1 MDDLNQFGGNPAEKS
16 NDITDPL
23 MGSADDMAPIM
34 PDTYTEPEGYGADPL
49 PDPAASPE
57 SYGET
62 SVPDPAAAPESYGET
77 SIPDPAAAPESY
89 GETSVPDPA
98 AAPESYGQSVIPTQ
112 VTPQNEQP
120 AEDFAGDR
128 YSWNGRE
135 YVQTGDGNTVNPAP
149 QPNVYAAPVPP
160 PPAYNQ
166 NVYQN
171 AYQNQTG
178 LDPNLESRANS
189 VKVLGVIS
197 VILSIIC
204 CGCSFISPI
213 LSIIGLVKASG
224 MSTVIPMMS
233 DTAKKKLS
241 SGKKL
246 CIAGIVITI
255 VLMIL
260 SFVFTIMF
268 PALIGYMEKAESSVY
283 Y

>member
-1 MDDLNQFGGNPAEKS
+1 MDEQNQFGGIPADKL
-16 NDITDPL
+16 NDITDPM

-62 SVPDPAAAPESYGET
+62 S
-77 SIPDPAAAPESY
+77 IPDPAAAPESY
-89 GETSVPDPA
+89 GKTSIPDPA

-120 AEDFAGDR
+120 AEDYAGDR

-135 YVQTGDGNTVNPAP
+135 YVQTGDGNTANAAP
-149 QPNVYAAPVPP
+149 QPNAYTAPVPP
-160 PPAYNQ
+160 PPVYNQSTYQ

-171 AYQNQTG
+171 NTG

-189 VKVLGVIS
+189 VKVLGVLS
-197 VILSIIC
+197 VILSIIG

-233 DTAKKKLS
+233 DTAKQKLS

-268 PALIGYMEKAESSVY
+268 PALIGYMEKAESSIY